1 MDIDSLTNEEIG
13 HLIEGFFYF
22 VPKTEDPKRLQNCLL
37 SLIEF
42 HETSDSDLME
52 GLAYYKG
59 DAPTRP
65 ALPSYHSEL
74 RRDFIEY

>member
-1 MDIDSLTNEEIG
+1 MDIDSLTLEDIG

-22 VPKTEDPKRLQNCLL
+22 VPKTEDPQRLRNCLL

-42 HETSDSDLME
+42 HETSDEDLME
-52 GLAYYKG
+52 GLAYHKG
-59 DAPTRP
+59 QAPNRP